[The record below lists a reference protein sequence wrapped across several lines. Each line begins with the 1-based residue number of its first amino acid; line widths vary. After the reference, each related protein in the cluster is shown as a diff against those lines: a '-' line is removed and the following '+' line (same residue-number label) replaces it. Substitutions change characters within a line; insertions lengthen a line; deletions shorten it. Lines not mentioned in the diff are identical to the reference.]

1 MQCQSAFADESDVSQ
16 SSSLTILW
24 LFGYEPYDWL
34 LSSGLCVGVHLGR
47 LPRYGIYEVCVVQS
61 AAADA

>member
-1 MQCQSAFADESDVSQ
+1 VQCQSAIADESDVSQ
-16 SSSLTILW
+16 SSSLTIPLDMN
-24 LFGYEPYDWL
+24 LINRL

-47 LPRYGIYEVCVVQS
+47 LPRYGIHEVCVFQS